1 MNGFLG
7 CLFILIFAAFFFVLG
22 IVRMLHSL
30 LTGGKSNT
38 FNPFYTNRSR
48 RQNFGGTHFGQNG
61 TNETFRDAGL
71 ELDATGITHRD
82 SYSQNSKRGGEKIFA
97 KNEGTYVDFEEVK

>member
-48 RQNFGGTHFGQNG
+48 RQTFGGTPFGQKG
-61 TNETFRDAGL
+61 TNETFRDAGVAQD
-71 ELDATGITHRD
+71 ETRNTHKE
-82 SYSQNSKRGGEKIFA
+82 S
-97 KNEGTYVDFEEVK
+97 

>member
-48 RQNFGGTHFGQNG
+48 RQTFGGTPFGQNG
-61 TNETFRDAGL
+61 TNETFRDADF
-71 ELDATGITHRD
+71 EQDETSNTHHD
-82 SYSQNSKRGGEKIFA
+82 SYSQNRKRRGEKIFE

>member
-48 RQNFGGTHFGQNG
+48 RQTFGGTHFGQNG
-61 TNETFRDAGL
+61 TNETFRDAG
-71 ELDATGITHRD
+71 
-82 SYSQNSKRGGEKIFA
+82 
-97 KNEGTYVDFEEVK
+97 FEQDETNKVSTLTFISPGWAFLCSLTK

>member
-1 MNGFLG
+1 
-7 CLFILIFAAFFFVLG
+7 
-22 IVRMLHSL
+22 MLHSL

-48 RQNFGGTHFGQNG
+48 RQTFGGTHFGQNG
-61 TNETFRDAGL
+61 TNETFRDADF
-71 ELDATGITHRD
+71 EQDETSNTHHD
-82 SYSQNSKRGGEKIFA
+82 SYSQSRKRRGEKIFE